1 MDTEDRDHF
10 KTLAMAIPT
19 RASLPPA
26 TVSSNACEL
35 STSQPQVSYAADR
48 AKLLFG
54 SYRKGDANDPD
65 TYVAAITAILS
76 EYDPAVIKRVTDPRL
91 GIARKSKWMPN
102 PAELSEACEE
112 AKKAIK
118 DEAEMSARGW
128 RWNGEKWE
136 KSEGINVAG

>member
-26 TVSSNACEL
+26 TVSSKGCGL
-35 STSQPQVSYAADR
+35 STTQHQANYAAER

-65 TYVAAITAILS
+65 TYVMAITAILS
-76 EYDPAVIKRVTDPRL
+76 EYEPAVIKRVTDPRL

-102 PAELSEACEE
+102 PAELSEACDE

-118 DEAEMSARGW
+118 DEAMMVERGYN
-128 RWNGEKWE
+128 WNGERWE
-136 KSEGINVAG
+136 KSA